1 MIQVNL
7 SAIPENFDQQ
17 SILWLRICANLG
29 DQLAAQEGITVSMAP
44 ASDVPRD
51 AKGDPLTIGA
61 FVLGLAAAPA
71 VVKLVHCLESWIK
84 SLGSRK
90 VTIEIGAGK
99 NKLKVSSTGFSK
111 SQVEELIRTTMG
123 GTNQSS

>member
-1 MIQVNL
+1 
-7 SAIPENFDQQ
+7 
-17 SILWLRICANLG
+17 
-29 DQLAAQEGITVSMAP
+29 MAP

-71 VVKLVHCLESWIK
+71 VVKLVGCLESWIK

-90 VTIEIGAGK
+90 VTIEIRAGE
-99 NKLKVSSTGFSK
+99 NKLAVSSTGFSK
-111 SQVEELIRTTMG
+111 SQVEELIKTAMG
-123 GTNQSS
+123 GTN